1 MSGLNAT
8 EKSRYQRQ
16 IMLSEIGEVG
26 QERLKA
32 AKVLVVGA
40 GGLGAPVL
48 QYLCAAGVG
57 EIGIID
63 NDQVSESN
71 LQRQVLYDSES
82 IDEAKIEVAEKRLRN
97 LNPYCS
103 FKLFPDRIQDENAQ
117 RIISLFD
124 IVVDCTDN
132 FTARYLLDEFCGIL
146 CKPLVYG
153 SIEEFSGQVTVFH
166 YEEGVSYRK
175 LFPEKPSEEIMNGQ
189 PLGVLGAIPGV
200 IGSLQ
205 ATEVIKIIT
214 GAGKVLSGRLLIYDA
229 LKTSFLEINYSS

>member
-1 MSGLNAT
+1 MSSLNAA

-16 IMLSEIGEVG
+16 IMLNEIGELG
-26 QERLKA
+26 QEKLKA

-57 EIGIID
+57 TVGVVD
-63 NDQVSESN
+63 NDRISESN
-71 LQRQVLYDSES
+71 LQRQVLYDTES
-82 IDEAKIEVAEKRLRN
+82 VSMLKVEVAEKRLKN
-97 LNPYCS
+97 LNPFCS
-103 FKLFPDRIQDENAQ
+103 FKLYAERFNVENATS
-117 RIISLFD
+117 IVSNYD
-124 IVVDCTDN
+124 VVVDCTDN
-132 FTARYLLDEFCGIL
+132 FTARYLLDEICG
-146 CKPLVYG
+146 KYQTPLVYG

-166 YEEGVSYRK
+166 YEKGISYRT
-175 LFPEKPSEEIMNGQ
+175 LYPEQPSAEIMNGQ

-214 GAGKVLSGRLLIYDA
+214 GVGDVLSGRLLLFDV